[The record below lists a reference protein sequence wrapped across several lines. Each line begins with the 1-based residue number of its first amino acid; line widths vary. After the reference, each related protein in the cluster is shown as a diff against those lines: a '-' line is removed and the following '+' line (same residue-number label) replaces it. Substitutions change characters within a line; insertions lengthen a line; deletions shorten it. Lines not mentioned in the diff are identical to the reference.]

1 MGRPFKNVT
10 FWDRVNSQIKENHA
24 WGCLEFTGCK
34 DECGYGRINRDGK
47 LVRLHRAV
55 WERDH
60 GHIPAGMVVMHSC
73 DNPCCLEP
81 EHLFLGTQAENVA
94 DMDRK
99 GRRRTPIGSQQPQ
112 AKLTEASV
120 RVVKQ
125 RLKDGAT
132 CAALARE
139 YGVSDA
145 AIRNVKKGRRWT
157 HVQ

>member
-10 FWDRVNSQIKENHA
+10 FWDRVNSQIKEDEF
-24 WGCLEFTGCK
+24 GCLEFTGCK
-34 DECGYGRINRDGK
+34 DDCGYGRINRDGK

-60 GHIPAGMVVMHSC
+60 GPIPAGMVVMHSC

-81 EHLFLGTQAENVA
+81 EHLFLGTQAENIA

-99 GRRRTPIGSQQPQ
+99 GRRKTPIGSQHSS
-112 AKLTEASV
+112 AKLNESLIPKI
-120 RVVKQ
+120 RK
-125 RLKDGAT
+125 RLVSGET
-132 CAALARE
+132 CAAIGRDYKVTE
-139 YGVSDA
+139 ETIR
-145 AIRNVKKGRRWT
+145 AIKKGRIWT